1 MLYRFKSQA
10 TEDVVMMEGNAR
22 QLLDIVGKASSKGII
37 TVDQLP
43 AAIAAGLPPL
53 AGAVAIAIAGQG
65 MALSSDY
72 VIGVAPGISAKAAGA
87 VASVVA
93 DRALVL
99 SLITGSVAL
108 LIGPLQAL
116 SDRAAGSLF

>member
-43 AAIAAGLPPL
+43 AAIGALEDAVKQDAASNKHNHDAFATENHADDAERVHVGLHQRAAPLIHMFKRAQAAGKD
-53 AGAVAIAIAGQG
+53 V
-65 MALSSDY
+65 
-72 VIGVAPGISAKAAGA
+72 VWGV
-87 VASVVA
+87 
-93 DRALVL
+93 
-99 SLITGSVAL
+99 
-108 LIGPLQAL
+108 
-116 SDRAAGSLF
+116 